1 MGFLLDG
8 VHPSDQFG
16 LVNFIPFEGMPPMEG
31 PVARQFQ
38 HGTLGCRFATAF
50 QHGLEVPS
58 KVRMANL
65 TSSTEQLFVWLPS
78 ISMKDAREALSPQIL
93 GLITTPAG
101 QEPEHLR
108 EARSSRP
115 QPHPIVAALAKPGL
129 IGMSKSGSFNLSV
142 EILMGLRHGL
152 AGGLAAGLHGP
163 EAHIHADQQP
173 HQGLGFTTA
182 QSEPARQHGH
192 HGLDARAECAFR
204 GTRRHLSPRKA
215 AALRATLLPEPEFP
229 DKGLEFGSLHDLA
242 DVRIQPRRGFQ
253 PSTAVRAGFGIQV
266 HDLPDLILGHWIPH
280 RPWMTGLPTRFASGR
295 FLWNLTTAHI

>member
-16 LVNFIPFEGMPPMEG
+16 PVNFIPFEGMPPMEG

-58 KVRMANL
+58 KVRMA
-65 TSSTEQLFVWLPS
+65 
-78 ISMKDAREALSPQIL
+78 
-93 GLITTPAG
+93 
-101 QEPEHLR
+101 
-108 EARSSRP
+108 
-115 QPHPIVAALAKPGL
+115 
-129 IGMSKSGSFNLSV
+129 
-142 EILMGLRHGL
+142 
-152 AGGLAAGLHGP
+152 
-163 EAHIHADQQP
+163 
-173 HQGLGFTTA
+173 
-182 QSEPARQHGH
+182 
-192 HGLDARAECAFR
+192 
-204 GTRRHLSPRKA
+204 
-215 AALRATLLPEPEFP
+215 
-229 DKGLEFGSLHDLA
+229 

-266 HDLPDLILGHWIPH
+266 HDLPDLIFGHWIPH